1 MDKYKM
7 TDLNGNLIDTAK
19 TIKSLC
25 ESHNISSY
33 WSYGYDSNGNVFYA
47 GKIPSGYKDKDGFI
61 SEHCLIYR
69 I

>member
-1 MDKYKM
+1 M

-19 TIKSLC
+19 TIKALR
-25 ESHNISSY
+25 ESHKISSY

-47 GKIPSGYKDKDGFI
+47 GRIPSCYKNKDGSL
-61 SEHCLIYR
+61 SEYCLIYR